1 MICQTHYTNFLF
13 DRLEILE
20 NQLSTY
26 GKSMTEDKLR
36 EETKR
41 LMEDK
46 EAYQLAAKDNLKKL
60 GRRPRGRTLQLSIDF
75 WTAIWYIYRIGDLYR
90 DCLRML
96 NIQLDF

>member
-1 MICQTHYTNFLF
+1 M
-13 DRLEILE
+13 
-20 NQLSTY
+20 STY

-75 WTAIWYIYRIGDLYR
+75 
-90 DCLRML
+90 
-96 NIQLDF
+96 